1 MSVNIFGNG
10 PITASTGTIVNQ
22 RGPPGLGF
30 KYLDEE
36 RNFDIE
42 NKRIANVASPIEEND
57 VTTKIYIDDKII
69 SITNKLDDLGEQ
81 NINEVNLLKGEDI
94 MLKNHIANL
103 EEKVIEIENLNK
115 VLFDLNDKILV
126 LSNHYKINHMYDTI
140 IFQTNSKLEQGK
152 FLFSLGMKGPASK
165 KSGYVMPYDGSID
178 RIVMSSQDVDKKICV
193 KLWINGNEFD
203 RDDFVKP
210 ENEYFHIHQYT
221 EIALKE
227 GDIVQFQATCNTE
240 NEKSMHVIQMMLRY
254 DMIKSV
260 NEENMLKDE
269 PNNVEW
275 DLIDS
280 TKNKGKLSDMLRYD
294 MINSVDEEKML
305 KDEPNNMEWKDSNE
319 GKLSDISNLI
329 NNNLHD

>member
-10 PITASTGTIVNQ
+10 PITASTGTIVNH

-94 MLKNHIANL
+94 TLKNHIANL

-126 LSNHYKINHMYDTI
+126 LSNHY
-140 IFQTNSKLEQGK
+140 IF
-152 FLFSLGMKGPASK
+152 
-165 KSGYVMPYDGSID
+165 I
-178 RIVMSSQDVDKKICV
+178 
-193 KLWINGNEFD
+193 
-203 RDDFVKP
+203 
-210 ENEYFHIHQYT
+210 
-221 EIALKE
+221 
-227 GDIVQFQATCNTE
+227 
-240 NEKSMHVIQMMLRY
+240 
-254 DMIKSV
+254 
-260 NEENMLKDE
+260 
-269 PNNVEW
+269 
-275 DLIDS
+275 
-280 TKNKGKLSDMLRYD
+280 
-294 MINSVDEEKML
+294 
-305 KDEPNNMEWKDSNE
+305 
-319 GKLSDISNLI
+319 
-329 NNNLHD
+329 